1 MTKTTQNNLDSLLE
15 ELKTAN
21 LEDHSNYL
29 ANEYFISEDGNDDIW
44 KYKKKFH
51 GVVTDFVTRYE
62 LWN

>member
-51 GVVTDFVTRYE
+51 
-62 LWN
+62 